1 MGKGDYF
8 GPLVVAEALVPA
20 DAVDSLQILGVR
32 DSESLSDTTVRNLA
46 SQIRISLGR
55 HRVEEITISPLK
67 YNALYRKMRNVNRI
81 LGWAHARAVNPLV
94 KWIMRAV
101 AKPEEI
107 RPGPVSSIS
116 ASYTPEEIRSML
128 RDSSLSGSTVRG
140 VIMGF
145 VITGEMK

>member
-1 MGKGDYF
+1 
-8 GPLVVAEALVPA
+8 
-20 DAVDSLQILGVR
+20 
-32 DSESLSDTTVRNLA
+32 
-46 SQIRISLGR
+46 
-55 HRVEEITISPLK
+55 
-67 YNALYRKMRNVNRI
+67 
-81 LGWAHARAVNPLV
+81 
-94 KWIMRAV
+94 MRAV

-107 RPGPVSSIS
+107 RPGPVSSIN